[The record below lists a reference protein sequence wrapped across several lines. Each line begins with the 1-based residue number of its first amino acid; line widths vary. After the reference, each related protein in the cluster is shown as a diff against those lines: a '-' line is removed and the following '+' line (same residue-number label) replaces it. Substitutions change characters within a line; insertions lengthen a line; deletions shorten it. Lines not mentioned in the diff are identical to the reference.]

1 MRRISLV
8 LLLLLPAIPLH
19 AQTNWFSPAQLKRP
33 EMRKAMESL
42 NEPAI
47 VDEWIRLTQ
56 IPSPSGKEQPRAEYV
71 RAELEKLGLTDIR
84 TDEMFNVSGVRKGTG
99 GGPTVAFAAHLDT
112 VFPATADVTV
122 KRDGNTL
129 RAPGI
134 GDDTANVVAML
145 EAFRAFNRAGL
156 KTKGDLIFVAT
167 TQEEVGLKGAKYWL
181 THSGYKPDMF
191 VALDVSSDEIWYGAL
206 RIDLLKFFFTAPSL
220 HTLHS
225 RGAPSPAKAAA
236 HAIASVYDIEL
247 PPLAESV
254 GEARLPVINVGM
266 LGGGTVANAIPA
278 ETWFTVDL
286 RSTDTPTH
294 DRLRAAVI
302 DTARRAAEQEHVVFR
317 VEHTLVT
324 EDYSKASPQKQ
335 RFDHSLVQTATA
347 VANQF
352 RKAGTPSV
360 VPLDLGSTDAN
371 IAISLGIPAIA
382 AGTTLNSNPH
392 QLEEHADATSIVPG
406 IRQLITLAMALT
418 TH

>member
-1 MRRISLV
+1 MRISLV

-19 AQTNWFSPAQLKRP
+19 AQTSWFSPAQLKRP
-33 EMRKAMESL
+33 DLRKALESL
-42 NEPAI
+42 NETAV

-56 IPSPSGKEQPRAEYV
+56 VPSPSGKEQARAEYV
-71 RAELEKLGLTDIR
+71 RAELEKLGLTEIR

-112 VFPATADVTV
+112 VFPASTDVTV

-145 EAFRAFNRAGL
+145 EAFRALNRAGV

-167 TQEEVGLKGAKYWL
+167 TQEELGLKGAKYWL
-181 THSGYKPDMF
+181 NHSGYKPDMF
-191 VALDVSSDEIWYGAL
+191 VALDVSSNEVWYGAL
-206 RIDLLKFFFTAPSL
+206 RIDLLKFFFTAPSI

-225 RGAPSPAKAAA
+225 RGVPSPAKAAA
-236 HAIASVYDIEL
+236 RAIASVYDIAL
-247 PPLAESV
+247 PPLAEGV

-286 RSTDTPTH
+286 RATDTATQDH
-294 DRLRAAVI
+294 LRTAVI
-302 DTARRAAEQEHVVFR
+302 DTARRAAEQEHVAFR

-324 EDYSKASPQKQ
+324 EDYSKALPQKQ

-347 VANQF
+347 VANHF
-352 RKAGTPSV
+352 RKPGTAPV

-371 IAISLGIPAIA
+371 IAISLGIPAVA
-382 AGTTLNSNPH
+382 AGTALNSNPH
-392 QLEEHADATSIVPG
+392 QLEENADATSIVPG
-406 IRQLITLAMALT
+406 IRQLITLAVALT